1 MERTWN
7 VFGFCQS
14 PRIAYFCHISD
25 SSLFSKHLFILF
37 VYICVCVHIYIMCV
51 CVCILYNTKVISTWV
66 LRLVSL
72 IYTVSTSSGVRR
84 PVQAIQQ
91 EHSGF

>member
-1 MERTWN
+1 MECIWILSKPKNSIFLSHIRFKP
-7 VFGFCQS
+7 VFQT
-14 PRIAYFCHISD
+14 
-25 SSLFSKHLFILF
+25 FIHF
-37 VYICVCVHIYIMCV
+37 ICLYMCV